1 MQLTGVIV
9 TRRVK
14 VGKWQLQLEG
24 ETFALGSQEKH
35 DVYGLSLVV
44 LRESC

>member
-14 VGKWQLQLEG
+14 VGKQELHLEG
-24 ETFALGSQEKH
+24 ETFALGNREKC